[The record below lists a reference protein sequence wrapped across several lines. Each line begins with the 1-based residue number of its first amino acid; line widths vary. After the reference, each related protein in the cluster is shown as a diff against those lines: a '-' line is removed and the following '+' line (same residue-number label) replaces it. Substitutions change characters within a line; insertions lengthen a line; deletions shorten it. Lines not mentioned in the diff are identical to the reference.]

1 MKYKKLRMNKIFG
14 NINGT
19 FEGDIFE
26 SRSALS
32 MANIHRPL
40 QAGISGTEKE
50 GSDSIVISGGYEDDE
65 DLGNIIIYTGHGGRS
80 NGSKL
85 QVADQTLTRGN
96 RALAISCEK
105 QLPVRV
111 IRGANKHSNFAP
123 IIGYRYDGLYLITEY
138 WHETG
143 KSGFVIWRFRLEK
156 IINDKSYEAS
166 KSNMIIS
173 EPASNYNNPNRK
185 EYIVNKIIR
194 ETKTAQFIKQLYNDT
209 CQICGIQIRSAVS
222 TYSEAA
228 HIKSL
233 GKPHNGP
240 DTKENIICLC
250 PNHHKMFDLGI
261 ISIDENFNILGLEN
275 QTLTINSKHNIDLE
289 FIKYHREHHYKK

>member
-1 MKYKKLRMNKIFG
+1 MSKTFG
-14 NINGT
+14 NIKGT

-32 MANIHRPL
+32 MTNIHRPL

-50 GSDSIVISGGYEDDE
+50 GADSIVLSGGYEDDE
-65 DLGNIIIYTGHGGRS
+65 DNGDIIIYTGHGGRS
-80 NGSKL
+80 NESKF
-85 QVADQTLTRGN
+85 QVADQTLTKGN
-96 RALAISCEK
+96 KALAISCERK
-105 QLPVRV
+105 LPIRV
-111 IRGANKHSNFAP
+111 SRGASKNSSFAP
-123 IIGYRYDGLYLITEY
+123 NSGYRYDGLFLITEY
-138 WHETG
+138 WREKG
-143 KSGFVIWRFRLEK
+143 RSGFNVWRFRLEK
-156 IINDKSYEAS
+156 IINEKYSQEARPIQ
-166 KSNMIIS
+166 IIK
-173 EPASNYNNPNRK
+173 EPESNYTNTSRK
-185 EYIVNKIIR
+185 EYVINKIIR

-209 CQICGIQIRSAVS
+209 CQICGTQIKSPVS

-261 ISIDENFNILGLEN
+261 ISIDDNFNILGLEN
-275 QTLTINSKHNIDLE
+275 EKLTINPKHKIDLDL
-289 FIKYHREHHYKK
+289 IKYHREHHYKK

>member
-1 MKYKKLRMNKIFG
+1 MSKTFG
-14 NINGT
+14 NIKGT

-50 GSDSIVISGGYEDDE
+50 GADSIVLSGGYEDDE
-65 DLGNIIIYTGHGGRS
+65 DNGDIIIYTGHGGRS
-80 NGSKL
+80 NESKF
-85 QVADQTLTRGN
+85 QVADQTLTKGN
-96 RALAISCEK
+96 KALAISCERK
-105 QLPVRV
+105 LPIRV
-111 IRGANKHSNFAP
+111 SRGASKNSSFAP
-123 IIGYRYDGLYLITEY
+123 NSGYRYDGLFLITEY
-138 WHETG
+138 WREKG
-143 KSGFVIWRFRLEK
+143 RSGFNVWRFRLEK
-156 IINDKSYEAS
+156 IINEKYSQEARPIQ
-166 KSNMIIS
+166 IIK
-173 EPASNYNNPNRK
+173 EPESNYTNTSRK
-185 EYIVNKIIR
+185 EYVIKKIIR

-209 CQICGIQIRSAVS
+209 CQICGTQIKSPVS

-261 ISIDENFNILGLEN
+261 ISIDDNFNILGLEN
-275 QTLTINSKHNIDLE
+275 EKLTINPKHKIDLDL
-289 FIKYHREHHYKK
+289 IKYHREHHYKK

>member
-1 MKYKKLRMNKIFG
+1 MSKTFG
-14 NINGT
+14 NIKGT

-50 GSDSIVISGGYEDDE
+50 GADSIVLSGGYEDDE
-65 DLGNIIIYTGHGGRS
+65 DNGDIIIYTGHGGRS
-80 NGSKL
+80 NESKF
-85 QVADQTLTRGN
+85 QVADQTLTKGN
-96 RALAISCEK
+96 KALAISCERK
-105 QLPVRV
+105 LPIRV
-111 IRGANKHSNFAP
+111 SRGASKNSSFAP
-123 IIGYRYDGLYLITEY
+123 NGGYRYDGLFLITEY
-138 WHETG
+138 WREKG
-143 KSGFVIWRFRLEK
+143 RSGFNVWRFRLEK
-156 IINDKSYEAS
+156 IINEKYSQEARPIQ
-166 KSNMIIS
+166 IIK
-173 EPASNYNNPNRK
+173 EPESNYNNTSRK
-185 EYIVNKIIR
+185 EYVINKIIR

-209 CQICGIQIRSAVS
+209 CQICGTQIKSPVS

-261 ISIDENFNILGLEN
+261 ISMDDNFNILGLEN
-275 QTLTINSKHNIDLE
+275 EKLTINPKHKIDLDL
-289 FIKYHREHHYKK
+289 IKYHREHHYKK